1 MQCSSPRAISSVLSI
16 HTTVRR
22 ASFRLAMRGAM
33 IPASCTVCSLRRR
46 SLHMHSTLSDMP
58 VESLLASVD
67 SVPSAQTTIRTMH
80 RQLVEAQAENRR
92 IFSYE
97 RVWDVAHQRL
107 CGGTWIGKHLHAN
120 LRSIQIPPPES
131 IKNIKKY
138 NGVLRWQ
145 LDGLYPE
152 DCPLM
157 YFSWAGAFS
166 VTVPSSILGVEP
178 ALEASPMEKSPRP
191 AEIHRDACHLTGP
204 RWRW

>member
-22 ASFRLAMRGAM
+22 ASFRPATHGVM
-33 IPASCTVCSLRRR
+33 IPVSCTVCSLRCR

-80 RQLVEAQAENRR
+80 RQLVEAHAENRR

-107 CGGTWIGKHLHAN
+107 CGGTWIGKRLHAN
-120 LRSIQIPPPES
+120 LRRIQIPPSES

-145 LDGLYPE
+145 LDGLHPE
-152 DCPLM
+152 DCPLIDV
-157 YFSWAGAFS
+157 FQ
-166 VTVPSSILGVEP
+166 LGGGFFCDGTE
-178 ALEASPMEKSPRP
+178 
-191 AEIHRDACHLTGP
+191 
-204 RWRW
+204 

>member
-22 ASFRLAMRGAM
+22 VSFRPAMRGAM

-80 RQLVEAQAENRR
+80 RLLVEAHAENRR
-92 IFSYE
+92 IFSSE
-97 RVWDVAHQRL
+97 RVWGVAHQRL
-107 CGGTWIGKHLHAN
+107 CGETWIGKRLHAN
-120 LRSIQIPPPES
+120 LRRIQIPPPES

-145 LDGLYPE
+145 LDGLHPE

-178 ALEASPMEKSPRP
+178 ALEASPMEKSPAQP
-191 AEIHRDACHLTGP
+191 KYTGTHVI
-204 RWRW
+204 

>member
-1 MQCSSPRAISSVLSI
+1 
-16 HTTVRR
+16 
-22 ASFRLAMRGAM
+22 
-33 IPASCTVCSLRRR
+33 
-46 SLHMHSTLSDMP
+46 MHSTLSDMP

-67 SVPSAQTTIRTMH
+67 SVPSAQTTIRMMH
-80 RQLVEAQAENRR
+80 RQLVEAHAENRR

-107 CGGTWIGKHLHAN
+107 CGETWIGKHLHAN
-120 LRSIQIPPPES
+120 LRRIQIPPPES

-145 LDGLYPE
+145 LDGLHPE

-178 ALEASPMEKSPRP
+178 ALEASPMEKSPAQP
-191 AEIHRDACHLTGP
+191 KYTGAHVI
-204 RWRW
+204 

>member
-16 HTTVRR
+16 HTAVRR
-22 ASFRLAMRGAM
+22 ASFRPAMRGAM
-33 IPASCTVCSLRRR
+33 IPASCTGGSLRRR
-46 SLHMHSTLSDMP
+46 SLHMYSTLSDMP

-80 RQLVEAQAENRR
+80 RQLVEAHAENRR

-120 LRSIQIPPPES
+120 LRRIQISPPES

-166 VTVPSSILGVEP
+166 VTVLSSILGVEP
-178 ALEASPMEKSPRP
+178 ALEPPLWKSPP
-191 AEIHRDACHLTGP
+191 AQPKYPGTHVI
-204 RWRW
+204 

>member
-1 MQCSSPRAISSVLSI
+1 MQCSSPRTISSVLSI

-22 ASFRLAMRGAM
+22 ASSRPATHGVM
-33 IPASCTVCSLRRR
+33 IPVSCTVCSLRCR
-46 SLHMHSTLSDMP
+46 SLHMHSTLSDVP

-80 RQLVEAQAENRR
+80 RQLVEAHAENRR

-107 CGGTWIGKHLHAN
+107 CGGTWIGKRLHAN
-120 LRSIQIPPPES
+120 LRRIQIPPS
-131 IKNIKKY
+131 GNIKNIKKY

-145 LDGLYPE
+145 LDGLHPE

-178 ALEASPMEKSPRP
+178 ALEASPMEKSPAQP
-191 AEIHRDACHLTGP
+191 KYTGTHVI
-204 RWRW
+204 